1 MNFLLNGKRVLITG
15 ASKGIG
21 YATALSFAREGA
33 KPIMVARNLEMLEK
47 AASIIFD
54 DTGVKAEL
62 ICLDLTSSGSAV
74 NLFESVG
81 PVDILV
87 NNAGS
92 IPGGPSAWQGWR
104 TGCVPDGAAGDIGSG
119 RTAQER

>member
-1 MNFLLNGKRVLITG
+1 MNLLLNEKRVLITG

-33 KPIMVARNLEMLEK
+33 IPVMVARNLEMLEK
-47 AASIIFD
+47 AASNILTE
-54 DTGVKAEL
+54 TGVNPEL
-62 ICLDLTSSGSAV
+62 ICLDLTSPESAV
-74 NLFESVG
+74 TLFEAVG

-92 IPGGPSAWQGWR
+92 IPGGNLSQIDEARWRSAWELKVCMV
-104 TGCVPDGAAGDIGSG
+104 TS
-119 RTAQER
+119 T